1 MIERYFYKL
10 ALIGQ
15 VMSSKSVKF
24 NFDSVVEKKFIRSS
38 KDAIVRDK
46 NSLSKMERDE
56 IFYQGEVFFLS
67 LFFLGKK
74 KERKKNLST
83 RLKID
88 RDEKTSFPTRTLYK
102 RKRNWRSG

>member
-38 KDAIVRDK
+38 KDAIRILCQK
-46 NSLSKMERDE
+46 WDE
-56 IFYQGEVFFLS
+56 MRFFT
-67 LFFLGKK
+67 
-74 KERKKNLST
+74 KEKS
-83 RLKID
+83 
-88 RDEKTSFPTRTLYK
+88 SFWGK
-102 RKRNWRSG
+102 RKRGKKICRHG

>member
-38 KDAIVRDK
+38 KDAIRILCQK
-46 NSLSKMERDE
+46 WDE
-56 IFYQGEVFFLS
+56 MRTIFYRGEV

>member
-38 KDAIVRDK
+38 KDAIRILCQK
-46 NSLSKMERDE
+46 WDE
-56 IFYQGEVFFLS
+56 MRFFTKQKS
-67 LFFLGKK
+67 
-74 KERKKNLST
+74 S
-83 RLKID
+83 
-88 RDEKTSFPTRTLYK
+88 SFPSSFWGK
-102 RKRNWRSG
+102 RKRGKKICRHG